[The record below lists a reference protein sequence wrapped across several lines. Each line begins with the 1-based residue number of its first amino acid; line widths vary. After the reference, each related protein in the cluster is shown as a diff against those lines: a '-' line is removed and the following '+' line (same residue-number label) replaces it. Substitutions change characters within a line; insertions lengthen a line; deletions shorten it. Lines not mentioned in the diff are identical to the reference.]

1 MDSEYIFNIPHLPG
15 AVVDQIR
22 TRVEDKYIDDV
33 IEESA
38 RLNGLRRKM
47 RLYREEQQEYIFPA
61 ASIEED
67 IARTDQSIQN
77 TKNNIVRSRIMLAH
91 LNQMKIFNETHN

>member
-1 MDSEYIFNIPHLPG
+1 MDNEYIFNIPHLPG
-15 AVVDQIR
+15 AVVGQIIAH
-22 TRVEDKYIDDV
+22 VEDKYIDDV
-33 IEESA
+33 VEERS
-38 RLNGLRRKM
+38 RLNGLREKM

-61 ASIEED
+61 PSVEED

-91 LNQMKIFNETHN
+91 LNQMKDSNLQHN